1 MHSNGIPLIFSLMD
15 DDSSTENFREDLS
28 HFTMPIDFFLK
39 YMKESS
45 ADQEGYNKS
54 IVKN

>member
-1 MHSNGIPLIFSLMD
+1 MD
-15 DDSSTENFREDLS
+15 DDDSTENFREDMS

-45 ADQEGYNKS
+45 ADQEGYYKS